1 MGVTAFLLDIIL
13 HMVLKPQHKGNDV
26 VWGSLVMSL
35 MRSPMTKL
43 TVIGGSAVF
52 VLMRAIELTVLTGS
66 AVIPARRGPMMSVTG
81 RSVVFVLMGL
91 CRKIAI
97 ESVVR
102 NPAMRS
108 LIRGSVHQY
117 VMSSLATK
125 TVPRGSAVQLIVMWP
140 PAIRTALNG
149 SVVQLT
155 VRRIGTTQNAEGG
168 SEGQTTLALRMKVMT
183 AVGCVA
189 KLVKTARI
197 TPILLNVTNVER
209 FK

>member
-1 MGVTAFLLDIIL
+1 MG
-13 HMVLKPQHKGNDV
+13 
-26 VWGSLVMSL
+26 L
-35 MRSPMTKL
+35 MGLCRM
-43 TVIGGSAVF
+43 
-52 VLMRAIELTVLTGS
+52 TVLTGS

-97 ESVVR
+97 ENVVR
-102 NPAMRS
+102 
-108 LIRGSVHQY
+108 
-117 VMSSLATK
+117 T
-125 TVPRGSAVQLIVMWP
+125 
-140 PAIRTALNG
+140 PAIRTALKG

-183 AVGCVA
+183 TVGCVA

>member
-1 MGVTAFLLDIIL
+1 MG
-13 HMVLKPQHKGNDV
+13 
-26 VWGSLVMSL
+26 
-35 MRSPMTKL
+35 
-43 TVIGGSAVF
+43 
-52 VLMRAIELTVLTGS
+52 
-66 AVIPARRGPMMSVTG
+66 MSVTG

-108 LIRGSVHQY
+108 LIKRSVDQY

-125 TVPRGSAVQLIVMWP
+125 TVLRGSAVQLIVMWT
-140 PAIRTALNG
+140 PAIWTALKG

-155 VRRIGTTQNAEGG
+155 VRRIRTTQNAEGG
-168 SEGQTTLALRMKVMT
+168 SVGQTTLALRMKLIP
-183 AVGCVA
+183 AVGSVA
-189 KLVKTARI
+189 KLVKTVRI
-197 TPILLNVTNVER
+197 TLILPNVTNVER